1 MDLNEHPTV
10 KMLRARD
17 AGEDVNAK
25 ATRTLQADWLRQLA
39 MDCGADDAGLIDI
52 DLPALDPQRTEILE
66 RYPWTKTLLSF
77 VVRMSREP
85 VRSSARSVAN
95 LEFHNTGDLVDEV
108 SRHIVLSLEE
118 TGIRAVNPAMGF
130 PMEMYQFPHG
140 GAWVVSHKP
149 VAVAAGLGHMGIH
162 RNVIHPKFGNFILL
176 GTVLIDAE
184 TTAQDGPLD
193 YNPCLECKLCVA
205 TCPVGAIA
213 PDGGFNFSACFT
225 HNYREFMGGF
235 TDWVEQVADSK
246 DAMDYRKRISGPETA
261 AMWQS
266 LSHRAN
272 YKSAYCM
279 AVCPAGE
286 DVIGP
291 YLRDRKAHL
300 QEVVKP
306 LQDKPEPVYVIK
318 DSDADTFARKKCPNK
333 TVKHVGNAL
342 QPRTIDGLLATMPLV
357 FQPTQSRGLNATY
370 HFTFTGAEQREAT
383 IVIRD
388 RTLRIQ
394 KGLMG
399 TPDLHVAADTRTWL
413 GFLAKE
419 RNLAW
424 ALVRRK
430 IRLKGSPRLLVAF
443 GKCFPSAGVRHEP
456 TEIVPQTSTL
466 QREPVLYRQN
476 DAATGKIKWQ
486 GMLTVSEISEVAH
499 QVKTFRLVNPA
510 GGEIPFQ
517 YLPGQ
522 FLTLDIEPRGIPTR
536 RSYTIASTPTWRD
549 RIEITVKREEH
560 GLVSGWLHDELK
572 PGDSLKLL
580 APNGTFIFTGDN
592 APSIVLIGGGV
603 GMTPLMSVARYLT
616 DSQWPGNIHMLLSF
630 REPGDYLFR
639 EEVASLQSRNPNL
652 KVTVTLSNPGE
663 EPWLGPT
670 GRIDKAFL
678 ERTIP
683 NPADQR
689 VHLCGPPPMMD
700 AVKAALSDL
709 GVPTSQIKTEAFG
722 TIKRDPT
729 AVGAHTGAV
738 AGRIQFQRSQ
748 VGAAALEG
756 TTILDTADEADVY
769 IDSACRSGTC
779 GLCRVKLLSGKV
791 HMAVEDALTED
802 EKTDGYILACQ
813 AEVETDV
820 EIDA

>member
-10 KMLRARD
+10 KILRTRE

-25 ATRTLQADWLRQLA
+25 ARRTLQADWLRQLA

-66 RYPWTKTLLSF
+66 HYPWTKTLLSF

-108 SRHIVLSLEE
+108 SRHIVLRLEK

-140 GAWVVSHKP
+140 GIWVVSHKP

-184 TTAQDGPLD
+184 ATAHDGPLD

-318 DSDADTFARKKCPNK
+318 DSDADTFARNKWPNK

-399 TPDLHVAADTRTWL
+399 TPDLHVAADTRIWL

-486 GMLTVSEISEVAH
+486 GTLTVSEISEVAH

-630 REPGDYLFR
+630 RGPGDYLFR

-663 EPWLGPT
+663 EPWSGPT

-729 AVGAHTGAV
+729 AVGARTGAV

-756 TTILDTADEADVY
+756 TTILDAADEADVY